1 MRGNMILGAFAVLAL
16 AGCIKLPTP
25 EQRARLGELQRGA
38 AELTAELDAAAAEI
52 RTVMHGHA
60 PVLADSPGIKAA
72 SAYQDDNGTHAVSA
86 K

>member
-1 MRGNMILGAFAVLAL
+1 MGIRRPVAMAAAVICLSTAVVGFAEEHV
-16 AGCIKLPTP
+16 
-25 EQRARLGELQRGA
+25 A
-38 AELTAELDAAAAEI
+38 AEWSPPVDVELSEEDLAEI

>member
-1 MRGNMILGAFAVLAL
+1 MDV
-16 AGCIKLPTP
+16 
-25 EQRARLGELQRGA
+25 ELS
-38 AELTAELDAAAAEI
+38 EEDLAEI